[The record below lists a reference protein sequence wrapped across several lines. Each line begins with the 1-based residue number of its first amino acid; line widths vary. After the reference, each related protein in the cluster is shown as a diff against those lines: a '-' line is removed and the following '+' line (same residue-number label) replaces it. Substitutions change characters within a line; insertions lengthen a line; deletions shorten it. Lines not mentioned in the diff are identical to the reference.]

1 MSTCIAAVAL
11 ARAEAGHRDT
21 INDVPS
27 WQWQIW
33 WGDLRPYCP
42 DALSPPLER
51 RRANALNVEIGQPLQ
66 RCKVRSPDGRG
77 LAWLLSGGSPLA
89 YGLCERAHCPRCGGA
104 NAGR

>member
-77 LAWLLSGGSPLA
+77 LAWLAPRVRALRARSLSPLRRRQCWP
-89 YGLCERAHCPRCGGA
+89 LTK
-104 NAGR
+104 